1 MVIPII
7 VYNGKTPFDFINSIE
22 SLFPIIEETRE
33 FVQYFRKIV
42 LDLTVLEPE
51 TIEEGSPS
59 AGYCGGPCKLKM
71 LLLALK
77 YSRSLEVLSVLRK
90 IIRISEEAQ
99 RIRKWECDY
108 LEVVLL
114 YLGTMVDE
122 SMDNQFRRIIAEEHS
137 GGEKYM
143 GTIADKLNR
152 QERLKREKIEEELR
166 KKDIELE
173 RKDTQLD
180 KKEAELEKKDKQ
192 LYLII
197 QKMSEKGLD
206 PQLIGEI
213 TGLNTEKI
221 GRILR
226 NHHSR

>member
-1 MVIPII
+1 M
-7 VYNGKTPFDFINSIE
+7 
-22 SLFPIIEETRE
+22 
-33 FVQYFRKIV
+33 
-42 LDLTVLEPE
+42 
-51 TIEEGSPS
+51 
-59 AGYCGGPCKLKM
+59 
-71 LLLALK
+71 
-77 YSRSLEVLSVLRK
+77 SVLRK

-99 RIRKWECDY
+99 RIRKWEYDY
-108 LEVVLL
+108 LEIVLL
-114 YLGTMVDE
+114 CLGTMVDE
-122 SMDNQFRRIIAEEHS
+122 SMDNQFRRIIADEHS

-206 PQLIGEI
+206 LQLIGEI